1 MSTKWWGI
9 AIILRSLFLYLLFTS
24 NAFALPQVISACLW
38 NADMAAAIQ
47 YGRQYE
53 KEKNILYHRNTVE
66 YVLSRDGQPRWF
78 VLRVLEIFDYV
89 WKEFL
94 VENTISMVYKST
106 YNKCIK
112 NYKNPVDIFY

>member
-38 NADMAAAIQ
+38 KSDMAAALQ
-47 YGRQYE
+47 YGRQHDKY
-53 KEKNILYHRNTVE
+53 KDSTWHKNEVSS
-66 YVLSRDGQPRWF
+66 VLARAGQPRWF
-78 VLRVLEIFDYV
+78 ILRVLEIFDYV
-89 WKEFL
+89 WKDYL
-94 VENTISMVYKST
+94 VEDTLSKVYKST
-106 YNKCIK
+106 YNKCIE